1 MKVTA
6 KLTQLTRLLTVVVLV
21 FLVSHKGHA
30 KQIPTVTGILKTSS
44 ALSTTVIAGTPSAI
58 NTILVP
64 VVATAKDYNIQNT
77 ISLKYD
83 LGTDTFFLAKTDVR
97 VKVTINRWDFTNT
110 PLPTTSRKLSISINN
125 KLNQAIL
132 EQSSVNLTNGY
143 KITMTVDSIW
153 VNGASVKTLP
163 RYVSVESEINMDRY
177 YDFSSPSLT
186 TVNMTGI
193 TPLDDDCDGIMDEVK
208 VNWASSPSIVAE
220 EFQLEWT
227 YVNNYNSIGGSY
239 PPSAFTTDFKTNST
253 RITTSDNSYKLS
265 LLFDKG
271 YIAFRVRA
279 VGRNYL
285 APTEFMY
292 GPWTSLDQVNMG
304 SLSSNELYSVIAEHE
319 KIKNWQYSST
329 YAEEGKKKE
338 VINYFDGSL
347 HNRQTVTKVNSDKN
361 VIVGETMYDFQ
372 GRPAVNILPVPVVLN
387 CTSTGSEPSIKYYNK
402 FNVDD
407 TNKVYSKNDF
417 DLDASG
423 ACNSISAPMDTTSGA
438 SQYYSNNNPNK
449 NQQQSFLPHA
459 KEYPFTQIEYT
470 PDNTGRIRN
479 QTGVGNDYQFGSG
492 KETKY
497 LYGQPNQI
505 QVDRLFGSETGD
517 ASHYKKNVVIDANG
531 QTSVTYMNQEGKT
544 IATALAGVPPTIGT
558 STNTRLDS
566 LEYAGQNQNKLTV
579 DLFNKNAMGVSNLN
593 TVPASND
600 QIAFTTQLLVPFKSL
615 YEFKYDLKI
624 DTLGDACLRP
634 NICISCVYDLEIQ
647 VKDEC
652 GVDLITTVTST
663 VSGNPWPSKPIKY
676 VTGKVDT
683 TGNKLT
689 FNIHCTS
696 PNLFKDSAKVNL
708 LLKPG
713 VYTVSKILKV
723 NQEAKD
729 FYVKNYLDSANNK
742 CVKTLSQFQ
751 ADALS
756 KIDTSDCY
764 NTCASCVAALGSK
777 DDFVSS
783 GQGTD
788 VQWEFLVN
796 QCTEPCRQKT
806 LCDNTYDMMLSDVS
820 PGGQYGKFNSITYSA
835 ASEPISVYNTA
846 NSLNPNIIPGSYANW
861 QHPLMR
867 LNGNFYNMYLDENG
881 VRTKVNLSEPSPG
894 VFVPPVVN
902 TSSVYLDGVSGLK
915 YTYPENLQK
924 LSDFIPIWDPGF
936 AKSLVVFHPEYA
948 YYVSCSEQAI
958 KFTGDNRSSDIFDSL
973 LLVTETFNQALTLG
987 IIKSNYTLNVP
998 AINKIKD
1005 IWLTPTG
1012 NYDPF
1017 FTNNNFQY
1025 TTSTNPQTGT
1035 KTNIVM
1041 AGGAPYNVN
1050 LQSQMNY
1057 IINNYRF
1064 IGSTPYTMA
1073 DIAAVLT
1080 RCGNNFGATPTA
1092 TCLAFGKDYYPYTTP
1107 LNDSIRN
1114 KEWRLFRQFYFSEK
1128 QKLQFKRMDFYAK
1141 HGDDAYSNYY
1151 GGCNACIGNS
1161 SYNPFIAQML
1171 ITNPFLQPYPIS
1183 AYFDLSQPCGYATS
1197 SNYGGVTKRFYDPA
1211 NTGLNTGSVG
1221 SLLYQTTGQCP
1232 LAFQLQN
1239 FLSAMAT
1246 NSLLNSA
1253 ASTSLNTVSE
1263 FNPDLYLAVSGG
1275 VMPSSFVNYN
1285 WQMISSS
1292 GNLFTANIINPSTS
1306 LVKCT
1311 VTLDKT
1317 GTTIP
1322 SFSNII
1328 SLNSL
1333 VYDPTGIGTGAF
1345 KAVAVYVVGTST
1357 LSANIT
1363 GNSCIN
1369 VKDCNF
1375 EPQCTANQFASEMSN
1390 LLSYMQSTGVL
1401 LVSGTTNLASNPSLN
1416 AFLTPTIKGTLGT
1429 PNSNMV
1435 YQFVGPNKLTFYD
1448 SSNPTTKIVLTVTVS
1463 PSGSGPSIKTFANI
1477 RSNYNNL
1484 FKMDGLNVSGVKIS
1498 DIDGKAEKITPTQTI
1513 GISMGTCGLPEP
1525 AECSEKEHKVRKDLE
1540 LLVNEILSTKP
1551 LNPNVDLFTLASFS
1565 SLLKSYVPTTVS
1577 STNGSYNFSGAPNP
1591 NFDTLKINIASTGET
1606 APCTFKL
1613 FHYRNNGTT
1622 YNFQNIINVSKLSGI
1637 GAPSI
1642 AGNYTYF
1649 KALAT
1654 YSIGASTVK
1663 DTIYG
1668 YSCWPIKNCD
1678 PCPPKPAP
1686 TNSQAKL
1693 DSSYVAAGKASFDA
1707 NLPAYD
1713 IYKTAVDTLNA
1724 KMGWTTASP
1733 NYVPPMD
1740 FLTYANTGFISAKQY
1755 VKFVTNFDTLIDNK
1769 VMLKPDTFVYNY
1781 GNLVNC
1787 NKDFNRYVNAIVAYN
1802 IRATSVSGATILSAI
1817 KDSTFY
1823 SNHLCDS
1830 SFKYVKYLRSY
1841 PAAGPNPVGILA
1853 YFGITTPVPNYTD
1866 SCKKLYEKYIKIH
1879 AQFLANPVVQSN
1891 CKEANINHPLY
1902 SYDEIVKANLCCTTQ
1917 GLTAFNNYINSL
1929 ATASV
1934 SCPPSLPS
1942 ITSCTT
1948 AAAVTSNQDLCQKYY
1963 TTLKVKLNQYNASP
1977 YSAAHTHTL
1986 NPLIYPTFN
1995 SFLLA
2000 GYCDCVLNYIG
2011 YLNTYITAPASSTLT
2026 LPVDI
2031 DNYPGC
2037 PHSVAP
2043 PQDSCK
2049 KLYETY
2055 LQTVNAYNNYI
2066 KNNKLPY
2073 PLITAIFSPE
2083 EFIKNYCN
2091 CAKKFIANLQ
2101 GVINGVKPT
2110 PEQIKLMTD
2119 LPSSCEKPCTNGPPD
2134 SAFVFPPY
2142 TKYDNPC
2149 VQQQI
2154 NLALQN
2160 AANAYQQY
2168 KDSMTTVFADL
2179 YTRHCLSAMEN
2190 FTYKYWDKEYH
2201 YTLYYYDQAGNLIK
2215 TIPPEGIEFV
2225 PVTSYLDPLEQ
2236 KVISDRTYNQQNVFT
2251 THRMATTYIY
2261 NSLNQLIFQSLPDHD
2276 NMDICDGVNPNGL
2289 DTGLVINSVQFVTAN
2304 KGYLCGYIKNST
2316 GYKRGYV
2323 YTSNDGGN
2331 FWTKVNG
2338 VTSGDLQKVQFVT
2351 ATNGFA
2357 VSNFGMVFKTIDGG
2371 NNWDLLTSLYNP
2383 TSGTRFTGTLND
2395 LYFTSTIGVVGGN
2408 KQAGVTSS
2416 IYYTTNNGASFTPA
2430 TVTGMANG
2438 DTISGFTFDGTT
2450 YIATARNG
2458 NVGKMFTSTN
2468 ATSWTQVTNFAAN
2481 NLRKVQFIS
2490 NTLGYAI
2497 GEEGTLLKVSTPLTA
2512 TPNWQL
2518 LPTNV
2523 LGHFNDIYFKNA
2535 TDGVAIIDSVPGKA
2549 KIWRTF
2555 NGGLTWQLLSVGGD
2569 YYNSLQLYDATQDRL
2584 IAAGKNGLLAKVLLN
2599 VPSFGIIKIN
2609 TPNTNNNS
2617 FADAD
2622 LHNPSGSLRSIVVS
2636 DASPIIYTSYNAQA
2650 TAPTWLSINTTTLS
2664 PAVPASDALFTKV
2677 LMMDSVAANPY
2688 LKAILLTSNGKLYS
2702 FYRAFSSSAVI
2713 CKPVN
2718 VSGGFSGKFFID
2730 ITSNNQTFTTPV
2742 YAFDT
2747 ISKRMYSI
2755 NFSGTIANATLLNNS
2770 TPITKN
2776 IKSID
2781 IHNAS
2786 NKLMM
2791 VGNSG
2796 HIEYTQDVTVNPIVW
2811 SDVTLNTLPVAI
2823 TKVRTVSANNYIAT
2837 GIDGAIWKNVTNA
2850 STWYLK
2856 NSGTVEKLNSMAVDN
2871 TGKGLIAANN
2881 GKLFTLT
2888 NANTQTPLLVSVTNP
2903 ATAHLTD
2910 VAIEPTGTSA
2920 YVTAANGKV
2929 LYIPNYVTPV
2939 VSLASSPSPV
2949 SVNGVA
2955 YKNGVGAMVVGN
2967 NAFMGNYFA
2976 TNASVTKNL
2985 FTKGLNSIHFYDV
2998 NNGLVIDSNNVIRR
3012 TTDGGTTWSVIVPTN
3027 NSPALTKVF
3036 STSTNIGVLIGM
3048 NKYANVING
3057 TGLTPITVPSA
3068 VPAGTDF
3075 YDVNFNS
3082 SNSNGVIVGS
3092 ATRAAKIVPSG
3103 SSFVITYIGQA
3114 ISPPKVPDFR
3124 AVHVFNNNTF
3134 IASGTKGII
3143 YYYKGASFTQQQSYT
3158 APAGLAQVNII
3169 LKDIYFHDYYTGY
3182 VVGSNGAAYK
3192 VILNDS
3198 IGNLGTSTNAL
3209 AWQSFCSNALYMN
3222 YTTNSQIRKLD
3233 FNAIAFSNRTNGM
3246 IAGADSNIVI
3256 GSIAPNRYARLM
3268 KEQSGYYSTRFWYD
3282 KLGRLIVSQ
3291 NTKQFNKTNPSN
3303 IAIKQAFS
3311 YTLYDQLGRI
3321 TEVGEKY
3328 ENHTTGSTKF
3338 NSIFGSLVNGYY
3350 NNNTIDDAKF
3360 LTWITGTGSR
3370 REVTKTYYDVQSIL
3384 PLTYTQNNLRKRVAT
3399 STFEDVFDGNDLTY
3413 NHATHYTYDIHGNVT
3428 TLWQENTQVAVAGQN
3443 IKQIDYQFDLISGK
3457 VNKVIYSPGKVDQFI
3472 HRYSYDADNR
3482 ITKVETS
3489 TNDLQYALDAKYFY
3503 YAHGP
3508 LARVEY
3514 GKDHVQGMDY
3524 AYTLQGW
3531 IKGVNSTTLKKAK
3544 DMGSDGDNSFA
3555 NPNGNFARD
3564 IMGYSLNYYQ
3574 GDYEA
3579 VNFVKWNTASRRF
3592 EAYNSGS
3599 DLFNSRSDLFNGNI
3613 SAMVTSISKVDSTA
3627 SGVIKDPIALPMG
3640 NAYRYD
3646 QLNRI
3651 KRSSSFTNIDTLNN
3665 IWLNNGVT
3673 IAGLYRN
3680 TFTYDANGNI
3690 KTQVKRDSVGGMI
3703 DSLVYNYEMIT
3714 AGKKKRNRLYHVN
3727 DFVTST
3733 PANFGDIKDQGAF
3746 VSTPSS
3752 INLVNNYSFDEIG
3765 NLIKDK
3771 AEKIDTIRWMVT
3783 GKIKAIIRTPGST
3796 KENLY
3801 FDYDAQGN
3809 RIAKH
3814 VYTSANVWKN
3824 STYYIRDAQGNV
3836 MSVYNKKPVSSSM
3849 SYKLAEQHLY
3859 GSSRIGMVNSNM
3871 EMIGAPPVP
3880 DTSKSY
3886 LGNKQYELA
3895 NHLGNVITVISDKK
3909 IQIASATTPTLVD
3922 HYVSDQISASDY
3934 YPFGSVAK
3942 GRSFSS
3948 QSYRYGYQ
3956 GSEKDNEVNA
3966 ETYSTFYRA
3975 LDTRLG
3981 RWFSLDPVKK
3991 PYESPYVSM
4000 GNNPIKDFDKYGNDL
4015 DVGKNKES
4023 KDDIKSLAKSKNQDF
4038 IKIDDNTGKVTLDFG
4053 KMSKEDIAK
4062 TLKKDEG
4069 LNLINDLVDS
4079 KKKFLYEATDLFLGK
4094 NSEGMKMGRPMYLE
4108 KDKIVNASDNGK
4120 DGVGGHTFLPKDGYN
4135 GQVAIQ
4141 TNATYNEKSAGMI
4154 VSKSRASV
4162 VFHELA
4168 ENYER
4173 TNNGV
4178 DYSGGNKG
4186 FGAHNLSIT
4195 RENKWWNTSSE
4206 PGVVRDPSAPMPTK
4220 EQKQDLYKR
4229 LTEYNGLS
4237 DGQ

>member
-1 MKVTA
+1 M
-6 KLTQLTRLLTVVVLV
+6 
-21 FLVSHKGHA
+21 
-30 KQIPTVTGILKTSS
+30 
-44 ALSTTVIAGTPSAI
+44 LSTTVTAGTPSAS
-58 NTILVP
+58 NTIFVP
-64 VVATAKDYNIQNT
+64 VVTTAKDYNIQNT

-83 LGTDTFFLAKTDVR
+83 LATDTFFLAQADVR
-97 VKVTINRWDFTNT
+97 VKVTINRWDVTNT
-110 PLPTTSRKLSISINN
+110 PLPTTSRKLSVSINN
-125 KLNQAIL
+125 KLNKAIL

-153 VNGASVKTLP
+153 VNGVSVKTLP

-186 TVNMTGI
+186 AVNMTGI
-193 TPLDDDCDGIMDEVK
+193 TPLDDDCDGAMDEVK
-208 VNWASSPSIVAE
+208 VNWATSPSIIAE
-220 EFQLEWT
+220 EYQLEWT
-227 YVNNYNSIGGSY
+227 YVNNYSAIGGSY
-239 PPSAFTTDFKTNST
+239 PASAFTTDFKNNST
-253 RITTSDNSYKLS
+253 RISTVDNSYKLS

-285 APTEFMY
+285 NPAEFIY
-292 GPWTSLDQVNMG
+292 GPWTALDQVNM
-304 SLSSNELYSVIAEHE
+304 STLSANELYPVTTEHE

-347 HNRQTVTKVNSDKN
+347 HNRQTVTKINSDKN

-372 GRPAVNILPVPVVLN
+372 GRPAINIMPVPVTLS
-387 CTSTGSEPSIKYYNK
+387 CTSTGAEPAIKYYNK

-417 DLDASG
+417 DLDITG
-423 ACNSISAPMDTTSGA
+423 TCNSSPAPMDTVSGA

-449 NQQQSFLPHA
+449 NLQQSYLPHA
-459 KEYPFTQIEYT
+459 KEYPFTQVEYT

-479 QTGVGNDYQFGSG
+479 QSGVGKDYQFGSG

-505 QVDRLFGSETGD
+505 QVDRLLGSETGD

-544 IATALAGVPPTIGT
+544 IATALAGIPPVIGT

-566 LEYAGQNQNKLTV
+566 LDYAGQNQNKLTV
-579 DLFNKNAMGVSNLN
+579 DLFNKNALGVSSLN
-593 TVPASND
+593 TVPPSYD
-600 QIAFTTQLLVPFKSL
+600 QIDFSTQLLVPFKSL
-615 YEFKYDLKI
+615 YEFKYDLKV
-624 DTLGDACLRP
+624 DTLGDPCLRP
-634 NICISCVYDLEIQ
+634 NICIACVYDLEIQ

-652 GVDLITTVTST
+652 GVDLVSSVT
-663 VSGNPWPSKPIKY
+663 PFKPIKY

-689 FNIHCTS
+689 FNINCTT
-696 PNLFKDSAKVNL
+696 PNLFKDSAKVSL
-708 LLKPG
+708 VLKPG

-723 NQEAKD
+723 NQQAKD
-729 FYVKNYLDSANNK
+729 FYVKNYLDSANNS

-751 ADALS
+751 AAELA

-764 NTCASCVAALGSK
+764 NTCASCAAALGSK

-783 GQGTD
+783 GQGTA
-788 VQWEFLVN
+788 VQWEFLVD
-796 QCTEPCRQKT
+796 QCLEPCREKT
-806 LCDNTYDMMLSDVS
+806 LCQNTFDMMLSDVS
-820 PGGQYGKFNSITYSA
+820 PGGQYGKFNAVTYSA
-835 ASEPISVYNTA
+835 ASEPISVYNTS
-846 NSLNPNIIPGSYANW
+846 NSLNPNIIPGSQANW
-861 QHPLMR
+861 QNPLMR
-867 LNGNFYNMYLDENG
+867 LNGNVYNMYLDENG
-881 VRTKVNLSEPSPG
+881 VRTKVNLTQISPG
-894 VFVPPVVN
+894 IYQPPVTN
-902 TSSVYLDGVSGLK
+902 NLLVYTDAISGLK
-915 YTYPENLQK
+915 YTYPENLQN
-924 LSDFIPIWDPGF
+924 LADFIPVWDPGF

-948 YYVSCSEQAI
+948 YYVSCSEQAV
-958 KFTGDNRSSDIFDSL
+958 KFPGDNRSSDIFDSL
-973 LLVTETFNQALTLG
+973 LLVTESFNQALSLG
-987 IIKSNYTLNVP
+987 IIKSNYLTNTA

-1005 IWLTPTG
+1005 IWLTATG

-1025 TTSTNPQTGT
+1025 TTSPNAQTGT

-1041 AGGAPYNVN
+1041 AGGASYNVN

-1064 IGSTPYTMA
+1064 IGATPYTMA
-1073 DIAAVLT
+1073 DIAAVVT

-1092 TCLAFGKDYYPYTTP
+1092 TCLAFGKDYYPYPTP

-1151 GGCNACIGNS
+1151 GGCNACIGNN
-1161 SYNPFIAQML
+1161 SYNPFTAQML
-1171 ITNPFLQPYPIS
+1171 ITNPSLQPYPIS

-1197 SNYGGVTKRFYDPA
+1197 VNYVGVTKRFYDPA
-1211 NTGLNTGSVG
+1211 NTGLNTGSVAQQI
-1221 SLLYQTTGQCP
+1221 YQTTGQCP

-1239 FLSAMAT
+1239 FLSAMAGS
-1246 NSLLNSA
+1246 SLLNSVT
-1253 ASTSLNTVSE
+1253 STSLNTVNE
-1263 FNPDLYLAVSGG
+1263 FNPDLYTAVSGG
-1275 VMPSSFVNYN
+1275 VNPSTFVNYK
-1285 WQMISSS
+1285 WQMISSAGS
-1292 GNLFTANIINPSTS
+1292 IFTANIIDPTTNTI
-1306 LVKCT
+1306 KCT
-1311 VTLDKT
+1311 VTIDKT
-1317 GTTIP
+1317 GTSIP
-1322 SFSNII
+1322 NFSSITSI
-1328 SLNSL
+1328 SQLM
-1333 VYDPTGIGTGAF
+1333 YDVTGIGTGAF
-1345 KAVAVYVVGTST
+1345 KAVAVYTVGSST
-1357 LSANIT
+1357 LSANIK

-1369 VKDCNF
+1369 VKECNF
-1375 EPQCTANQFASEMSN
+1375 APQCTPNQFAAEMGN
-1390 LLSYMQSTGVL
+1390 LMSYMQSTGTLTNIAVTNI
-1401 LVSGTTNLASNPSLN
+1401 STTPSLN
-1416 AFLTPTIKGTLGT
+1416 AFLTPTIKNMLGT
-1429 PNSNMV
+1429 PNSNVV
-1435 YQFVGPNKLTFYD
+1435 YQFVSPNKLTFYD

-1463 PSGSGPSIKTFANI
+1463 PTGSGPNIKTFANI

-1484 FKMDGLNVSGVKIS
+1484 FKMDGMNVLGAKIS
-1498 DIDGKAEKITPTQTI
+1498 DVDGKAEKITPTQTI
-1513 GISMGTCGLPEP
+1513 GISMGECGLPQP
-1525 AECSEKEHKVRKDLE
+1525 PECSEKEHKVRTDLE

-1551 LNPNVDLFTLASFS
+1551 LNPNVDLYSLASFS
-1565 SLLKSYVPTTVS
+1565 SLLKSYVPTGLT
-1577 STNGSYNFSGAPNP
+1577 STNGTYTFSSLPNP
-1591 NFDTLKINIASTGET
+1591 NYDTLKIKIGIATNPD
-1606 APCTFKL
+1606 PCTFTL
-1613 FHYRNNGTT
+1613 FHYRNNGSVL
-1622 YNFQNIINVSKLSGI
+1622 NFQNILSVTNLKGI
-1637 GAPSI
+1637 GAPNI

-1649 KALAT
+1649 KALAS
-1654 YSIGASTVK
+1654 YSIGATTAQ

-1668 YSCWPIKNCD
+1668 ISCWPIKNCD
-1678 PCPPKPAP
+1678 PCPPKPAIAN
-1686 TNSQAKL
+1686 TQAKL
-1693 DSSYVAAGKASFDA
+1693 DSSYVAAGKAYFDA

-1713 IYKTAVDTLNA
+1713 TYKTAVDTMNA
-1724 KMGWTTASP
+1724 KMGWVSTSA
-1733 NYVPPMD
+1733 NYVQPMD
-1740 FLTYANTGFISAKQY
+1740 FLTFANTGFISAKQY
-1755 VKFVTNFDTLIDNK
+1755 VKFVSNFDTLIDKK
-1769 VMLKPDTFVYNY
+1769 VMLQPDTFVYNY

-1802 IRATSVSGATILSAI
+1802 IRATAVPGAIILPAI

-1830 SFKYVKYLRSY
+1830 SFKYINYLRKY
-1841 PAAGPNPVGILA
+1841 PAISPTPLGILP
-1853 YFGITTPVPNYTD
+1853 YFGITAVVPNYTD
-1866 SCKKLYEKYIKIH
+1866 SCKKLYELYIKIH
-1879 AQFLANPVVQSN
+1879 SQFVANPVVQAH

-1934 SCPPSLPS
+1934 NCPPTLPALN
-1942 ITSCTT
+1942 SCTT
-1948 AAAVTSNQDLCQKYY
+1948 TAATTSNQDLCQKYY
-1963 TTLKVKLNQYNASP
+1963 TVLKAKLNQYNASP
-1977 YSAAHTHTL
+1977 YSASHTHTL
-1986 NPLIYPTFN
+1986 NVNIYPTFY
-1995 SFLLA
+1995 SFLEA

-2011 YLNTYITAPASSTLT
+2011 YLNTYISAPASSTLT

-2031 DNYPGC
+2031 DTYPGC
-2037 PHSVAP
+2037 PHTVPVA
-2043 PQDSCK
+2043 QDSCK

-2101 GVINGVKPT
+2101 GIINGVKPT
-2110 PEQIKLMTD
+2110 PDQIKIWTD
-2119 LPSSCEKPCTNGPPD
+2119 LPSSCEKPCTNGPAD

-2160 AANAYQQY
+2160 AANSYQQY
-2168 KDSMTTVFADL
+2168 KDSMTTVFADK
-2179 YTRHCLSAMEN
+2179 YTKHCLSALEN

-2201 YTLYYYDQAGNLIK
+2201 YTLYYYDQAGNLVK

-2236 KVISDRTYNQQNVFT
+2236 KIINDRTFGQQNVFT
-2251 THRMATTYIY
+2251 AHRMATTYIY

-2276 NMDICDGVNPNGL
+2276 NMDICDGLNPNGL
-2289 DTGLVINSVQFVTAN
+2289 DTGLVINSVQFVTPN
-2304 KGYLCGYIKNST
+2304 KGYLCGYIKYGA

-2351 ATNGFA
+2351 TTNGFA
-2357 VSNFGMVFKTIDGG
+2357 VSNFGMVFKTVDGG
-2371 NNWDLLTSLYNP
+2371 NNWDLLTGLYNP

-2408 KQAGVTSS
+2408 KQAGVTSP

-2430 TVTGMANG
+2430 TVTGIANG
-2438 DTISGFTFDGTT
+2438 DTITGFTFDGVT
-2450 YIATARNG
+2450 YLASVRNG
-2458 NVGKMFTSTN
+2458 NVGKIFISNN
-2468 ATSWTQVTNFAAN
+2468 ATTWSQVTNFASN
-2481 NLRKVQFIS
+2481 NLRKVQFI
-2490 NTLGYAI
+2490 NNNMAYAI
-2497 GEEGTLLKVSTPLTA
+2497 GEEGTLMKLA
-2512 TPNWQL
+2512 TPIAGPAVPKWQL

-2535 TDGVAIIDSVPGKA
+2535 TDGVAIIDSIPGKA
-2549 KIWRTF
+2549 KIWKTF
-2555 NGGLTWQLLSVGGD
+2555 NGGLTWQLLSAGGD
-2569 YYNSLQLYDATQDRL
+2569 YYTSLQLYDATQDRL

-2599 VPSFGIIKIN
+2599 IPPFGIIKMA

-2617 FADAD
+2617 FADAK
-2622 LHNPSGSLRSIVVS
+2622 LHNASGSLRSIAVS

-2650 TAPTWLSINTTTLS
+2650 VAPVWLTINTTTLS
-2664 PAVPASDALFTKV
+2664 PAVPAIDASFTKV

-2688 LKAILLTSNGKLYS
+2688 IKAILLTSNGKLYS
-2702 FYRAFSSSAVI
+2702 FYRAYSSSVVI

-2718 VSGGFSGKFFID
+2718 ISGGFTGKYFVD

-2742 YAFDT
+2742 YALDT
-2747 ISKRMYSI
+2747 VSKKIYVV

-2770 TPITKN
+2770 APITKN

-2796 HIEYTQDVTVNPIVW
+2796 HIEYTQDITITPVVW
-2811 SDVTLNTLPVAI
+2811 NDVTLNTSPVAI
-2823 TKVRTVSANNYIAT
+2823 TKVRAITGYDFIAT
-2837 GIDGAIWKNVTNA
+2837 GIDGAVWKNVSNGA
-2850 STWYLK
+2850 TWYLK
-2856 NSGTVEKLNSMAVDN
+2856 NSGTVEKLNSIAVDN

-2888 NANTQTPLLVSVTNP
+2888 NANTQTPVLASVANP
-2903 ATAHLTD
+2903 ATTHLTD
-2910 VAIEPTGTSA
+2910 VAIEPVGTSA
-2920 YVTAANGKV
+2920 YVTSANGKV
-2929 LYIPNYVTPV
+2929 LYMPNYTTPV
-2939 VSLASSPSPV
+2939 ISFASSPSPL

-2955 YKNGVGAMVVGN
+2955 YKNGSGAMVVGN
-2967 NAFMGNYFA
+2967 NAFAANYF
-2976 TNASVTKNL
+2976 TTSASVTKNL

-2998 NNGLVIDSNNVIRR
+2998 NNGLVIDSNDVIRK
-3012 TTDGGTTWSVIVPTN
+3012 TIDGGTTWSVIIPTN

-3036 STSTNIGVLIGM
+3036 ATNTNIGVLIGL
-3048 NKYANVING
+3048 NKYANAING
-3057 TGLTPITVPSA
+3057 TALIPLTVPSS

-3082 SNSNGVIVGS
+3082 SNAYGAIVAS
-3092 ATRAAKIVPSG
+3092 KTHALRIVPSG
-3103 SSFVITYIGQA
+3103 SSFVLGYLGQA
-3114 ISPPKVPDFR
+3114 TATTPPDFR
-3124 AVHVFNNNTF
+3124 AVHIFNNKTF

-3143 YYYKGASFTQQQSYT
+3143 YYYKAGVFTKQMSYT
-3158 APAGLAQVNII
+3158 APAALTQAKIT

-3198 IGNLGTSTNAL
+3198 IGTLGTSLNAL
-3209 AWQSFCSNALYMN
+3209 PWQSFCSDALYMS
-3222 YTTNSQIRKLD
+3222 YTTNTQIRKLD

-3256 GSIAPNRYARLM
+3256 GSYTPNRYARLM

-3291 NTKQFNKTNPSN
+3291 NTKQFNKKNPAN
-3303 IAIKQAFS
+3303 GLVKQPFS

-3321 TEVGEKY
+3321 IEVGEKY
-3328 ENHTTGSTKF
+3328 ENHLTGSTKF

-3350 NNNTIDDAKF
+3350 NNNAIDDTKY
-3360 LTWITGTGSR
+3360 LTWLTGSGSR

-3384 PLTYTQNNLRKRVAT
+3384 PLTYTQSNLRKRVAT

-3428 TLWQENTQVAVAGQN
+3428 TLWQENTKVAVASQN

-3457 VNKVIYSPGKVDQFI
+3457 VNKVIYSPGQVDQFM
-3472 HRYSYDADNR
+3472 HRYSYDSDNR

-3489 TNDLQYALDAKYFY
+3489 TNDIHYDIDAKYFY

-3544 DMGSDGDNSFA
+3544 DMGSDGDNSFT

-3579 VNFVKWNTASRRF
+3579 INYVKWNTASSRF
-3592 EAYNSGS
+3592 EAYSSGS
-3599 DLFNSRSDLFNGNI
+3599 DLFNSRSDLYNGNI
-3613 SAMVTSISKVDSTA
+3613 SAMVTSISKIDSTA
-3627 SGVIKDPIALPMG
+3627 TGVIKDPIALPMA

-3651 KRSSSFTNIDTLNN
+3651 KRSSSFTNLDTLNN

-3673 IAGLYRN
+3673 IPGLYRN

-3690 KTQVKRDSVGGMI
+3690 NTQVKRDSVGGLI
-3703 DSLVYNYEMIT
+3703 DSLVYNYEKIS
-3714 AGKKKRNRLYHVN
+3714 GKMRRNRLYHVN
-3727 DFVTST
+3727 DFVTTT
-3733 PANFGDIKDQGAF
+3733 PANFGDIKDQGSF
-3746 VSTPSS
+3746 TPTSSS
-3752 INLVNNYSFDEIG
+3752 INILNNYSYDEIG
-3765 NLIKDK
+3765 NIIKDRI
-3771 AEKIDTIRWMVT
+3771 EEIDTIRWLT
-3783 GKIKAIIRTPGST
+3783 KGKLKAIIRKSSSL
-3796 KENLY
+3796 KDNLY
-3801 FDYDAQGN
+3801 FDYDSHGN

-3814 VYTSANVWKN
+3814 VYTSANIWKH
-3824 STYYIRDAQGNV
+3824 STYYLRDATGNLLATYDKRNV
-3836 MSVYNKKPVSSSM
+3836 GITM
-3849 SYKLAEQHLY
+3849 SYQLIEQEIYGKSKIGKLNNK
-3859 GSSRIGMVNSNM
+3859 I
-3871 EMIGAPPVP
+3871 EMIGVIPVG

-3886 LGNKQYELA
+3886 LGFKNYELS
-3895 NHLGNVITVISDKK
+3895 NQIGIITVITDKK
-3909 IQIASATTPTLVD
+3909 IQIRNNINLTTTD
-3922 HYVSDQISASDY
+3922 HYCADQVSTSDY
-3934 YPFGSVAK
+3934 YPFGDEK
-3942 GRSFSS
+3942 NGRNYSS
-3948 QSYRYGYQ
+3948 EIYKYGYNR
-3956 GSEKDNEVNA
+3956 GSEKDIELNKNIYTSYYREV
-3966 ETYSTFYRA
+3966 
-3975 LDTRLG
+3975 DTRIA
-3981 RWFSLDPVKK
+3981 RWWSMDPKNSASH
-3991 PYESPYVSM
+3991 SPYVSM
-4000 GNNPIKDFDKYGNDL
+4000 GNSPITN
-4015 DVGKNKES
+4015 
-4023 KDDIKSLAKSKNQDF
+4023 
-4038 IKIDDNTGKVTLDFG
+4038 
-4053 KMSKEDIAK
+4053 
-4062 TLKKDEG
+4062 
-4069 LNLINDLVDS
+4069 
-4079 KKKFLYEATDLFLGK
+4079 TDLFGDKFDEGSQKKVDELKTDIDKVSSGYQKQADKITAKLAKGPISERQQKKLNELNSRINELSTAKTEIGVMEKSDQLFKLQATTAAVGETAYDVTDGSILIKYKDDANLVHELKHGHDALNK
-4094 NSEGMKMGRPMYLE
+4094 NSIFYGKGGQSLLGDITDEVSAYKREFAFSGRIASSMNGNLSGINSITAQYVKGIFYYDGLQQVFPYEKNIPLDVNNSTTILE
-4108 KDKIVNASDNGK
+4108 FNTA
-4120 DGVGGHTFLPKDGYN
+4120 F
-4135 GQVAIQ
+4135 
-4141 TNATYNEKSAGMI
+4141 
-4154 VSKSRASV
+4154 R
-4162 VFHELA
+4162 
-4168 ENYER
+4168 
-4173 TNNGV
+4173 NNHGV
-4178 DYSGGNKG
+4178 DFIPGIDKPEYSKIQGMTV
-4186 FGAHNLSIT
+4186 L
-4195 RENKWWNTSSE
+4195 
-4206 PGVVRDPSAPMPTK
+4206 DYTK
-4220 EQKQDLYKR
+4220 QLKVQGDTKF
-4229 LTEYNGLS
+4229 NFS
-4237 DGQ
+4237 K